1 MRTALIDAL
10 VCLAVVLAHTTLT
23 KFIVIGGIVPD
34 IPLIAVV
41 YLALRRGQVVGT
53 VAGFGMGLAL
63 DLLSGTDGMLGL
75 SALAKTSAGF
85 VAGYFYNEN
94 KMNQFLGGYQF
105 VIVVTLASA
114 VHNLLYFLIFLQGS
128 GLNWTMTLVRYGLP
142 TTFYTAM
149 VSVIPMFVSARKDFA
164 QA

>member
-75 SALAKTSAGF
+75 SA
-85 VAGYFYNEN
+85 
-94 KMNQFLGGYQF
+94 
-105 VIVVTLASA
+105 
-114 VHNLLYFLIFLQGS
+114 
-128 GLNWTMTLVRYGLP
+128 
-142 TTFYTAM
+142 
-149 VSVIPMFVSARKDFA
+149 
-164 QA
+164 